1 MRRFLPVILLML
13 VLSLVAISAVGCH
26 GMGETAAEKSDD
38 NARTMRLNGSMLVD
52 DIDMI
57 FGLEHPSRLSEYTS
71 R

>member
-13 VLSLVAISAVGCH
+13 VLSITAILAVGCH
-26 GMGETAAEKSDD
+26 GMGETSAEKSDD
-38 NARTMRLNGSMLVD
+38 NARTTRLNGSMLVD

-57 FGLEHPSRLSEYTS
+57 FGLDRHSRLSEFTT